1 MQDITINYDCLASLP
16 SEGVPSDLQNVY
28 CDENS
33 NDDEINPDRGPL
45 DADEIPFSEDT
56 ELSSTVLNPVVLKP
70 QKQLITEDLLQQ
82 HKFSWPDRN
91 TNPLNEFKI
100 ELLAT
105 VAFPTLFPDSKG
117 DPTNTAIMR
126 QATLGKKIKHL
137 IKFSEYINGEWRYRF
152 ASHPR
157 FAYWAF
163 NMIQRHRL
171 LSQGSI
177 FLKQNPGDARLTIE
191 QLRQMLQ

>member
-1 MQDITINYDCLASLP
+1 MQMKYHS
-16 SEGVPSDLQNVY
+16 VK
-28 CDENS
+28 
-33 NDDEINPDRGPL
+33 
-45 DADEIPFSEDT
+45 T

-105 VAFPTLFPDSKG
+105 MAFPTLFPDSKG

-126 QATLGKKIKHL
+126 QATLGEKNKASDKI
-137 IKFSEYINGEWRYRF
+137 FRVY
-152 ASHPR
+152 
-157 FAYWAF
+157 
-163 NMIQRHRL
+163 
-171 LSQGSI
+171 
-177 FLKQNPGDARLTIE
+177 
-191 QLRQMLQ
+191 